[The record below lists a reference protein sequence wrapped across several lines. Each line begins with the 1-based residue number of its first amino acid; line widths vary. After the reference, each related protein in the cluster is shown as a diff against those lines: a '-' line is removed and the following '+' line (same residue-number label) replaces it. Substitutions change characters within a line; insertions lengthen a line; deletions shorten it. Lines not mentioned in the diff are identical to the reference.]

1 MKEIWKLHILKKYQ
15 EHISWSFPHKVV
27 CTDDKFSKPF
37 LLFEKKK
44 NQSINLLKSFLK
56 EMNIAKIHFNKNLVT
71 SAEHER
77 SFKLSNK
84 CWISDKLFV
93 AADNKVRDQDHVTGK
108 YRGSAHWICNL
119 KLTKKVSVIFHN
131 LKGYDSHLIMD

>member
-1 MKEIWKLHILKKYQ
+1 MINLANHFFFLK
-15 EHISWSFPHKVV
+15 
-27 CTDDKFSKPF
+27 
-37 LLFEKKK
+37 KKK

-119 KLTKKVSVIFHN
+119 KLTKKVSVIFHK